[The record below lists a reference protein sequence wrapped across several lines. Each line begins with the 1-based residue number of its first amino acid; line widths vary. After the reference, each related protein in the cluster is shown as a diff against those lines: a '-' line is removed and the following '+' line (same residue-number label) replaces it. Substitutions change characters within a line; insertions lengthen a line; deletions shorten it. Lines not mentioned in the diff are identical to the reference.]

1 MSRFVR
7 SLYATG
13 ALFASGCTPVHFPMA
28 VAASPT
34 HITYAQRRYG
44 LEDDYL
50 VDCAVDPMT
59 GQHSSCDL
67 VALPKSE

>member
-1 MSRFVR
+1 MSRLLR
-7 SLYATG
+7 WLCATG
-13 ALFASGCTPVHFPMA
+13 ALFATGCTPQHFPMA

-34 HITYAQRRYG
+34 HITYAERRFG

-50 VDCAVDPMT
+50 VDCAVDAT
-59 GQHSSCDL
+59 GQRSSCDV